1 MTQGNAYNA
10 SKDYIKFQSFIQN
23 LLMCHK
29 KANYVF
35 NHLLKWWFWK
45 VQSSLREALK
55 AVNFKNFFPQN
66 HLRESFVLS
75 LSCLTNLWLFV
86 TPRTAACQ
94 ASLAWSITKS
104 RSLLKLMSIDSVTL
118 CIQPCHP
125 LSSPSPP
132 AFNLSQH
139 QRLFQWVGSLH
150 QVAKVCEIQLQHQ
163 SFK

>member
-86 TPRTAACQ
+86 TPWTAACQ
-94 ASLAWSITKS
+94 VPLPFTIFEFAKTHVHWFSDSMHPTMSSLVIPFS
-104 RSLLKLMSIDSVTL
+104 
-118 CIQPCHP
+118 PC
-125 LSSPSPP
+125 L
-132 AFNLSQH
+132 
-139 QRLFQWVGSLH
+139 
-150 QVAKVCEIQLQHQ
+150 Q
-163 SFK
+163 SFPASASFPVSWLFASSGQSMRNSASASVL